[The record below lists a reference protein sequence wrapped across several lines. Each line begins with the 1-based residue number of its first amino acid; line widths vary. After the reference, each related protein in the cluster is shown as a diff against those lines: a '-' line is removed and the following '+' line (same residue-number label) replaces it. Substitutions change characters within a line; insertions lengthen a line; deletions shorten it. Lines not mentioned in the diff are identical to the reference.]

1 MVFVTRQL
9 DLATLAVTFAIAA
22 EFASKF
28 ADSVLAA
35 VASADATATAAN
47 STYFPKILE
56 WIRYE
61 SFVLSLDS
69 VKNCLTALIS
79 KSAKYDFT

>member
-1 MVFVTRQL
+1 MVFVTRQF

-28 ADSVLAA
+28 ADSVLAV
-35 VASADATATAAN
+35 VASADATAAAN

-56 WIRYE
+56 WTRYE
-61 SFVLSLDS
+61 NFVECLNS

-79 KSAKYDFT
+79 KSIKYDFA